1 MACTEH
7 PEYGVFDTMSTEA
20 LEEILRMDSYGA
32 ANETYR
38 VDTMLYIMEVIARR
52 KGGTEEERH
61 ARAARALQEFKEEY
75 LPIGDGVSLYPD
87 DGEDTAPD
95 EETPHSP
102 GRKRPALRS
111 VLRRVILVAAVVAVL
126 FGGMVTAQAAGLDIF
141 GAIARW
147 TDETFG
153 FSVDE
158 DTPVVKWEQEYQNA
172 LSEIGLDQTY
182 LPIRLPD
189 DFEAGELRVYQYDM
203 IKELYLPLYSPYGQ
217 FIDVM
222 LSEYDDINLLESAKY
237 EKDYNPIREIVED
250 DRSIY
255 IFQNLDNISIVCQ
268 KGNRICMV
276 TGRADIDQDILL
288 QIVDSIGVMQ

>member
-158 DTPVVKWEQEYQNA
+158 DTPVVEWGEKSQTA
-172 LSEIGLDQTY
+172 LAEVGFDQTY
-182 LPIRLPD
+182 LPTWIPEGFEVVDIRS
-189 DFEAGELRVYQYDM
+189 YQYDFL
-203 IKELYLPLYSPYGQ
+203 KELYLTLSSSGGQ
-217 FIDVM
+217 FIDIT
-222 LSEYDDINLLESAKY
+222 LSEYTDLDRVGNVMY
-237 EKDYNPIREIVED
+237 EKDEDPIREIVEE
-250 DRSIY
+250 DRHIY
-255 IFQNLDNISIVCQ
+255 IFQNIDNTSVVSQ
-268 KGNRICMV
+268 KDNRLCTV
-276 TGRADIDQDILL
+276 AGGADIDQNILL